1 MSPSPEFL
9 AFIEA
14 WRAYELAKMHRE
26 IIEIVAVHIKPV
38 DAAASLAEGLAV
50 LSKVREASK

>member
-1 MSPSPEFL
+1 MEPSPEFT
-9 AFIEA
+9 AFVEA
-14 WRAYELAKMHRE
+14 WRSYELAKIHRE